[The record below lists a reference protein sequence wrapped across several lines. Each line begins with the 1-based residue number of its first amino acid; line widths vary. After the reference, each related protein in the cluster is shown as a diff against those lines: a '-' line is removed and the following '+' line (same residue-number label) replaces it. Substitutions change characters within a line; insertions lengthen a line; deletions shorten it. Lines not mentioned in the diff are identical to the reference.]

1 MAERCPHCEKPV
13 QMGTVVCPSC
23 GSYVIRVDDKK
34 KVWHLYAIPL
44 TVIVLAVGLGV
55 YFQQLDQYNVAE
67 AEKPATAKRSI
78 DPALKRQLEKDEAER
93 IRKAEKARALKE
105 AREKRA
111 AESEATKAWRALPVE
126 EKQTYLT
133 GAIDKAVLKVGQ
145 IQAMLVGQ
153 SGAADRTQWLDG
165 ITSKIAA
172 ATVMLEAGRFDQAKG
187 LIEGVLEDLAE
198 IIPDEP
204 PVAKK

>member
-1 MAERCPHCEKPV
+1 
-13 QMGTVVCPSC
+13 
-23 GSYVIRVDDKK
+23 
-34 KVWHLYAIPL
+34 VWHLYAIPL